1 MSLTLLILKI
11 NTTFE
16 DVQMMLKWFFDFSTG
31 FRFSKISVE
40 CSVYICS
47 CPWTILVG
55 NCGKLLVLWETGDP
69 VLKTKVRYKIC
80 KSFTWLVFYTFLVF
94 ILRRIKDGIREI
106 KQLKSFSYPLNVF
119 CKNYFFGRLI
129 KRKTAANF

>member
-40 CSVYICS
+40 CSVHICS
-47 CPWTILVG
+47 CLFPLDALYGFMSNTIKKSWTVSSIHSWFCHFGIQSTFFDADLADSSDDYLELIG
-55 NCGKLLVLWETGDP
+55 GTDLSSKPPIWW
-69 VLKTKVRYKIC
+69 RYKEI
-80 KSFTWLVFYTFLVF
+80 
-94 ILRRIKDGIREI
+94 GISRENT
-106 KQLKSFSYPLNVF
+106 L
-119 CKNYFFGRLI
+119 FGLDSHKI
-129 KRKTAANF
+129 